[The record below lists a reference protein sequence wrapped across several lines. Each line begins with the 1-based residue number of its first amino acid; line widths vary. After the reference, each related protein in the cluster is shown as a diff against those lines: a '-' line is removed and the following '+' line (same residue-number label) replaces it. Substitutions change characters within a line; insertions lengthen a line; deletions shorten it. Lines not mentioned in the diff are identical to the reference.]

1 MFEVKIG
8 DQIEA
13 LMKKNK
19 ITRLKLSK
27 DTDIPYTT
35 LTQII
40 NGRTKNPQVNALKII
55 ADYFNV
61 SLDYILGKSPKAIVE
76 QRMAELN
83 MTIDELSEK
92 TGLPKNTLE
101 NLDTYIHRDEDF
113 KEGGLIVQLVE
124 ALSIDPNILVMAFMR
139 QANQL
144 NGTFEKNEKR
154 KLAALEHSEVD
165 LSEEE
170 ILTLAAHQVGHE
182 GPLTEEQLAQIKL
195 AMKIALAKNDK

>member
-1 MFEVKIG
+1 MKIG

>member
-124 ALSIDPNILVMAFMR
+124 ALSIDPNILAMAFMR

>member
-1 MFEVKIG
+1 MKIG

-61 SLDYILGKSPKAIVE
+61 SLDYILGKSPKAIIE

-170 ILTLAAHQVGHE
+170 ILTLAAHQVGHD

>member
-1 MFEVKIG
+1 MKIG

-124 ALSIDPNILVMAFMR
+124 ALSIDPNILAMAFMR